1 MEYNF
6 SKDFFWGAATSATQS
21 EGTIAGDNKGEN
33 IWDYASK
40 NYNHRFFEGVTTEHT
55 SRFYQEMEA
64 DLDRMAAL
72 SFNSFRTSIS
82 WSRLIPEGT
91 GEVNPEAVDFYTEC
105 LMG

>member
-40 NYNHRFFEGVTTEHT
+40 N
-55 SRFYQEMEA
+55 
-64 DLDRMAAL
+64 
-72 SFNSFRTSIS
+72 
-82 WSRLIPEGT
+82 
-91 GEVNPEAVDFYTEC
+91 
-105 LMG
+105 

>member
-1 MEYNF
+1 MDYNF

-40 NYNHRFFEGVTTEHT
+40 TITIGFEGVTTEHT

-91 GEVNPEAVDFYTEC
+91 GS
-105 LMG
+105 